1 MFESLDEQM
10 KKDEDREA
18 SPKERAFRWLLA
30 LVVTVLVIG
39 GLYWG
44 VHLLEGT

>member
-10 KKDEDREA
+10 KKDEAKEA
-18 SPKERAFRWLLA
+18 STKDRALRWLLA
-30 LVVTVLVIG
+30 LVVTILVIG